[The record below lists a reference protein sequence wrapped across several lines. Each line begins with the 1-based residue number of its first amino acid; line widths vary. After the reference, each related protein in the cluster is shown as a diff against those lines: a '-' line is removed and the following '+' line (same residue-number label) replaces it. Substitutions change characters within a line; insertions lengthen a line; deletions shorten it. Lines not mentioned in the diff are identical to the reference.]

1 MVHAHRGQR
10 KQPQFAFEYGT
21 GTVALVRQA
30 SHGDGIVAHGIND
43 SGLPESTRVQVYQ
56 NTGAGA
62 TTATESGGVVVTP
75 TWQWSL
81 AFTIPNAG
89 EYGVRIRATSECLI
103 PQVAFERLQ
112 GDLCIPVVSYGP
124 GDFAVFKLRPSRK
137 RVW

>member
-1 MVHAHRGQR
+1 M
-10 KQPQFAFEYGT
+10 
-21 GTVALVRQA
+21 
-30 SHGDGIVAHGIND
+30 IND

-103 PQVAFERLQ
+103 PKVAFERLQ
-112 GDLCIPVVSYGP
+112 GDLCIPVVSYRP

-137 RVW
+137 RVWSSNYQALEDGLECDVPRVWITPP

>member
-1 MVHAHRGQR
+1 MVNAQRGQR
-10 KQPQFAFEYGT
+10 KKPQFEFEYVT
-21 GTVALVRQA
+21 RTVSLLKQA
-30 SHGDGIVAHGIND
+30 SQGDGIVAHVIND
-43 SGLPESTRVQVYQ
+43 SGPPERTRVHVYQ

-81 AFTIPNAG
+81 AFTIPNSG

-103 PQVAFERLQ
+103 PKVAFERLQ
-112 GDLCIPVVSYGP
+112 GDLCIPVVSYRP